1 MESGIKL
8 LLGKTLVSIKNEDD
22 ERIIFK
28 DTNGN
33 NYVMHHHQ
41 DCCENVTVSDIN
53 GDFEDLINY
62 PILLADESTNSEDT
76 FNKIDYPESFT
87 WTFYHLATVKGFVTI
102 TWLGQSNGYYSES
115 VDFEL
120 LNN

>member
-62 PILLADESTNSEDT
+62 PILLAD
-76 FNKIDYPESFT
+76 
-87 WTFYHLATVKGFVTI
+87 
-102 TWLGQSNGYYSES
+102 
-115 VDFEL
+115 
-120 LNN
+120 